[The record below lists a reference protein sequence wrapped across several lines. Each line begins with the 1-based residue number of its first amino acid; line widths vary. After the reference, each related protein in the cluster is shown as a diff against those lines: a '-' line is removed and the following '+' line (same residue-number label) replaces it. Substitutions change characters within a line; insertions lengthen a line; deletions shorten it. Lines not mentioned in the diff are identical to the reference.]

1 MPHEEKNMAKSVVEL
16 CAEVVTAQAQGR
28 SMTPEEVAGSIRTVF
43 QTLQELALHTQ
54 EATDQEG
61 DAPETLLALRS
72 QPQKAFQRTKV
83 YCLEC
88 GKPFK
93 LLSNR
98 HLATHSLTPRAYKQ
112 KWGFPLRTSLSAQT
126 LTARRRQLAKLH
138 GMGTALAEWRE
149 ARRQATS

>member
-1 MPHEEKNMAKSVVEL
+1 MAKSVVEL
-16 CAEVVTAQAQGR
+16 CAEVVTAQAQSR
-28 SMTPEEVAGSIRTVF
+28 RMTSEEVAGSIRAVY
-43 QTLQELALHTQ
+43 QTLQELEQHAQ
-54 EATDQEG
+54 EPYEKEADEHE
-61 DAPETLLALRS
+61 ALALLRR

-88 GKPFK
+88 GKSFK

-126 LTARRRQLAKLH
+126 LTARRRQLAKSQ
-138 GMGTALAEWRE
+138 GMGSALAEWRA
-149 ARRQATS
+149 ARQQKAAL